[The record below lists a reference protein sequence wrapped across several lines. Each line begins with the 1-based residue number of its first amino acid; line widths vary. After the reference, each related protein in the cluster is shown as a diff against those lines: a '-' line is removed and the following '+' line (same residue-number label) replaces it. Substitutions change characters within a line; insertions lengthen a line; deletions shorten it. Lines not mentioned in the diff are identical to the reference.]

1 MATSTQCYENPPALD
16 STCGAGNVDELGGF
30 KTYVTGPTDS
40 KLAIVLVSDV
50 FACSFTGFEA
60 PRLRYPKS
68 LMATTKVFSIW
79 VTILND

>member
-50 FACSFTGFEA
+50 FGFEA